1 MAKDSSWHYSIDG
14 NFLITLNTFS
24 DNWTGSSAGSIIW
37 VSKLNGIWKRQLND
51 WILSENT
58 LKLAFGQTRVQ
69 NKKSKK
75 WSSPEK
81 SSDNVSFLA
90 LLKFK
95 FGGFI
100 DPYAS
105 WSINSQ
111 FLDNHNDDHITYINP
126 LEITESFGLARDLIK
141 TGNVFWNFRLGSALR
156 QKIDM
161 NYLLYAGNSVHPA
174 YIGTK
179 IINDGGAELVSEL
192 RFRSTNFFRF
202 STKLCLY
209 QAFISS
215 SANKSSTEDLWRYP
229 DLNLESSVNLNI
241 TKNILFNYHIIVVY
255 DRETSADAKFKQSM
269 GAGIGINFSSR
280 ARK

>member
-37 VSKLNGIWKRQLND
+37 VSKLNGIWKRQLTD

-69 NKKSKK
+69 DKKSKK

-81 SSDNVSFLA
+81 SSDNINFLA
-90 LLKFK
+90 LLKFR

-100 DPYAS
+100 DPYVS
-105 WSINSQ
+105 WNINSQ
-111 FLDNHNDDHITYINP
+111 FLDNRNDSHIAYFNP
-126 LEITESFGLARDLIK
+126 LEITESFGLAHDLVK
-141 TGNVFWNFRLGSALR
+141 TGNVFWNFRVGSALR

-161 NYLLYAGNSVHPA
+161 NYFYKGDSIRPG
-174 YIGTK
+174 YFGTE

-192 RFRSTNFFRF
+192 RFRSGNFFGF

-209 QAFISS
+209 QAFISTM
-215 SANKSSTEDLWRYP
+215 ALKSSLNDFWRYP
-229 DLNLESSVNLNI
+229 DINLEISVNLNI
-241 TKNILFNYHIIVVY
+241 TKNILFNYYINVVY
-255 DRETSADAKFKQSM
+255 ERETSADPKFKQSM
-269 GAGIGINFSSR
+269 GAGLGINISSR
-280 ARK
+280 VKKK